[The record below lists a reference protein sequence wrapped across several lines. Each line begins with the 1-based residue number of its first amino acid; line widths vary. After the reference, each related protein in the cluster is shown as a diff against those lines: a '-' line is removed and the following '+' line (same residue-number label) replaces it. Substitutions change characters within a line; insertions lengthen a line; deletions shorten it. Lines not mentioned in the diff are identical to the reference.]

1 MSKRTFSQFSPDE
14 ELQGSIERV
23 STPELVEKLIEESKK
38 QEEDQKK
45 SRMFEITN
53 DELLYALYKSIVET
67 VQDRTTG
74 ITLTEIKYESRR
86 LQVNLS
92 NKKRNQYVCLLLR
105 EKYLERKLI
114 NQKMKYFIAK

>member
-23 STPELVEKLIEESKK
+23 STPELVEQLIEESKK

-53 DELLYALYKSIVET
+53 DELLYALYKSIVEI

-92 NKKRNQYVCLLLR
+92 NKKRNQYVGLLLR